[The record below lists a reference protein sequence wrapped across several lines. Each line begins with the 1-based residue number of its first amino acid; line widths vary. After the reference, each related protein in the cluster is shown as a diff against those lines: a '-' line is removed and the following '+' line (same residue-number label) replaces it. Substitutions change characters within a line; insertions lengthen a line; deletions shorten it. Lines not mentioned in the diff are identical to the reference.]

1 MGNGSKRLGRYRL
14 IAEIGHGGMAEVYL
28 ALLEGELGFN
38 KLLVLKQIRPE
49 LAEDPEMMAMFL
61 DEARL
66 SARLHHPNVVET
78 HEVAQE
84 SGHTFM
90 AMEYLEGQ
98 SLHRIL
104 HRLRRHGGLPP
115 AMHLQILADML
126 AGLHHAH
133 ELSDWDET
141 PLGVVHRDVTP
152 QNVFV
157 TYEGTVKVV
166 DFGIAKAKGAS
177 AETRVG
183 VVKGKVAYMAPEQ
196 ARSEPVDRRTDVF
209 AAGVMLWEASTG
221 FRPFRGLA
229 DAQILHQ
236 LIHGEFPSARA
247 ANPALPEALEAII
260 NKAVAPSREER
271 YATAADLRAAIEG
284 YLETMPG
291 RPHPR
296 ELGRLVSQHFEEDR
310 AHLRAR
316 LDEELRANPAGRT
329 GVPRLIVAEPVVEE
343 GTANI
348 SAGGQTVRHANHN
361 SGTGSSLRGIASSP
375 GPRPI
380 GRHRVVA
387 AVAAVVALAAIA
399 AITLALWRSRP
410 VIAPEPTALAI
421 AASAPAVVL
430 APPALAV
437 PKRVALRVRASP
449 SQARIFL
456 DGSPLDGNPFAGVLP
471 ADAAPHELRIEA
483 PRHLAR
489 RQTISLEQ
497 DSTLEVTLVADPE
510 AASARAS
517 APAAK
522 GPPARPRPAPE
533 AREDDRADK
542 SGKGKRSLDGS
553 NPYER

>member
-1 MGNGSKRLGRYRL
+1 MNGSKRLGRYRL

-84 SGHTFM
+84 GGRTFM

-133 ELSDWDET
+133 ELTDWDET

-166 DFGIAKAKGAS
+166 DFGIAKVKGAS

-209 AAGVMLWEASTG
+209 AAGVMLWEAATG
-221 FRPFRGLA
+221 VRPFRGLS
-229 DAQILHQ
+229 DVEILHR
-236 LIHGEFPSARA
+236 LIRGEFPSARA
-247 ANPALPEALEAII
+247 ENPALPEALEAILT
-260 NKAVAPSREER
+260 KAIAPSREER
-271 YATAADLRAAIEG
+271 YATAADLRVAIEG
-284 YLETMPG
+284 YLDTMTE

-310 AHLRAR
+310 ARLRAR
-316 LDEELRANPAGRT
+316 LDEELRENPAGRT
-329 GVPRLIVAEPVVEE
+329 RVPRIVPMDSIVEE
-343 GTANI
+343 GTLTI
-348 SAGGQTVRHANHN
+348 SEAGETVRHPNHS
-361 SGTGSSLRGIASSP
+361 SGTGSSLRGVAHP
-375 GPRPI
+375 PAPRPL

-387 AVAAVVALAAIA
+387 GAVLGIAAIA
-399 AITLALWRSRP
+399 AVTVALWRSRP
-410 VIAPEPTALAI
+410 VVAPEPPRVAI
-421 AASAPAVVL
+421 PASSPAVVP
-430 APPALAV
+430 APPAHAA
-437 PKRVALRVRASP
+437 PKRVALRVRALP
-449 SQARIFL
+449 PQARILL

-471 ADAAPHELRIEA
+471 ADTASHELRIEA
-483 PRHLAR
+483 LHHLTR

-497 DSTLEVTLVADPE
+497 DSTLEVILVADP
-510 AASARAS
+510 AAAPPRAT
-517 APAAK
+517 PPVVK
-522 GPPARPRPAPE
+522 GPLGRPQSAK
-533 AREDDRADK
+533 EDDKVDK
-542 SGKGKRSLDGS
+542 SGKGKRSLDRA
-553 NPYER
+553 NPYEH